1 MVDQSEWTIYRRKGH
16 SQGRPYIPGEDM
28 RYISVNSQDVPI
40 AGGMVFRNPADYRDQ
55 WYVSQPYFE
64 ENLEEVE

>member
-1 MVDQSEWTIYRRKGH
+1 
-16 SQGRPYIPGEDM
+16 M